1 MEQKSLSLESTQP
14 EPQELTQPNSANSSE
29 SPSSNDYQ
37 TAGVDSQIK
46 GQHAKDQTLARE
58 TPKQDELKAEIVK
71 IESKNTSLTSLKE
84 SGLATTENVKHL
96 TEALDQL
103 KEKKQKLKALIS
115 DAQRQRKRRAEGKKI
130 ISEISNQST
139 SNASKL
145 RESTHAS
152 SGRPPLEDAYT
163 QLHQAI
169 VELATAGSGADFQ
182 R

>member
-1 MEQKSLSLESTQP
+1 MEQISLCLESTQP

-84 SGLATTENVKHL
+84 SGLATTENVKHFNGSPGSA
-96 TEALDQL
+96 ER
-103 KEKKQKLKALIS
+103 EKTK
-115 DAQRQRKRRAEGKKI
+115 AEGTDFRCPKATKTACRGKKNHLRNI
-130 ISEISNQST
+130 QSKYLQCLKT
-139 SNASKL
+139 
-145 RESTHAS
+145 
-152 SGRPPLEDAYT
+152 
-163 QLHQAI
+163 
-169 VELATAGSGADFQ
+169 
-182 R
+182 